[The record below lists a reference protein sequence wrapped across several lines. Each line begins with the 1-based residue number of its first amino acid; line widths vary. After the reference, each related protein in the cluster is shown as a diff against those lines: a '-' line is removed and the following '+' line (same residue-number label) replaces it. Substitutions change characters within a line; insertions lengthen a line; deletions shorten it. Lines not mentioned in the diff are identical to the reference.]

1 MTYKRVRMEQRT
13 YRIKGYTK
21 GAVPMA
27 KADFYYPKGPMKG
40 WHEVKNLGTKIR
52 LARKFKRR

>member
-1 MTYKRVRMEQRT
+1 MEQRT